1 MNSPYRGVEGKERVR
16 FSEEIGPKVLGIAMD
31 RYDRRK
37 DSSLGKYLLSSLNN
51 ETAIEIEPIRIF
63 AWYYSGRMKDAK
75 IKK

>member
-51 ETAIEIEPIRIF
+51 
-63 AWYYSGRMKDAK
+63 
-75 IKK
+75 